1 MYHRMVQVA
10 FASLRKLYRLQSG
23 SGVGENGDV
32 SLAPFFHDEVL
43 HQCERVTVCTYAFA
57 ASTIACLANVD
68 QPTEVG
74 SAPVSGQPGGV
85 EQPQGVEAA
94 APPGLN
100 GGSTDWVAGATAPA
114 GEQEPWSSDTDED
127 SGVACV
133 NVGPSA
139 SFEDGL
145 SFN

>member
-10 FASLRKLYRLQSG
+10 FASLQKLYRLQSG

-32 SLAPFFHDEVL
+32 ALTPFFHDEVL
-43 HQCERVTVCTYAFA
+43 HQCERVTVCTCAFA
-57 ASTIACLANVD
+57 ASTIACLAIVD
-68 QPTEVG
+68 QPTEAG

-100 GGSTDWVAGATAPA
+100 GGSTDGVAGATAPA

-127 SGVACV
+127 SGIACV
-133 NVGPSA
+133 DVAPSA
-139 SFEDGL
+139 SVEDGL
-145 SFN
+145 IFN